1 MYVRGAGAAKGL
13 PVARMRETMD
23 RDQKR
28 YAMVWPWCEEYE
40 VPCSRLMLSVG
51 LENPFSRKV

>member
-1 MYVRGAGAAKGL
+1 
-13 PVARMRETMD
+13 MRETMD

-40 VPCSRLMLSVG
+40 VLGCSLLEIDVERRLRESFQQEG
-51 LENPFSRKV
+51 LNQESAAQFAGV

>member
-1 MYVRGAGAAKGL
+1 
-13 PVARMRETMD
+13 MD

-40 VPCSRLMLSVG
+40 VLGCSLLEIDVERRLRESFQQEG
-51 LENPFSRKV
+51 LNQESAAQFAGV